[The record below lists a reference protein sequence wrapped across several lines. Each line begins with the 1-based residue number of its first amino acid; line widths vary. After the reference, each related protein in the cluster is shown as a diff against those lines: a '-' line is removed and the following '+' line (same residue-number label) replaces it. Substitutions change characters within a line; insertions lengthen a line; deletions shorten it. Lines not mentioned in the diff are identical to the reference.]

1 MSEEQET
8 PQENKPI
15 DLSKNQNPEP
25 APFQP
30 LNQGPVTPPP
40 FQQPLPFQQPPPFG
54 QFGGGFGQQNLPNA
68 TASLVLGILA
78 IPACCFYGIFG
89 LIFGIIAWILGA
101 GDMKKYQLNPGLYTE
116 SSYKNAKAGKICGM
130 IATILS
136 ALFIVMVILI
146 IAGAITN
153 PQLFDDFIKG
163 MK

>member
-15 DLSKNQNPEP
+15 DLSKGQQSEP

-30 LNQGPVTPPP
+30 LGNGPVTPP
-40 FQQPLPFQQPPPFG
+40 PFQQPPPFG
-54 QFGGGFGQQNLPNA
+54 QFGGGGFGQQNLPNA
-68 TASLVLGILA
+68 TAALVLGIIA

-89 LIFGIIAWILGA
+89 LIFGVIAWILGA
-101 GDMKKYQLNPGLYTE
+101 GDMKKYQFNPGLYTE

-136 ALFIVMVILI
+136 ALFIVIFILI

-153 PQLFDDFIKG
+153 PEMFDNFIKG

>member
-15 DLSKNQNPEP
+15 DLSKGQQSEP

-30 LNQGPVTPPP
+30 LGNGPVTPP
-40 FQQPLPFQQPPPFG
+40 PFQQPPPFG
-54 QFGGGFGQQNLPNA
+54 QFGGGGFGQQNLPNA
-68 TASLVLGILA
+68 TAALVLGIIA

-89 LIFGIIAWILGA
+89 LVFGVIAWILSA

-136 ALFIVMVILI
+136 ALFIVIFILI

-153 PQLFDDFIKG
+153 PQMFDNFIKG

>member
-1 MSEEQET
+1 MSEEQEN

-30 LNQGPVTPPP
+30 FGNGPVTPP
-40 FQQPLPFQQPPPFG
+40 PFQQPPPFG
-54 QFGGGFGQQNLPNA
+54 QFGGGGFGQQNLPNA
-68 TASLVLGILA
+68 TAALVLGILA

-136 ALFIVMVILI
+136 ALVIVMFILI
-146 IAGAITN
+146 IVGAISN
-153 PQLFDDFIKG
+153 PQMFDNFIKG
-163 MK
+163 IK

>member
-15 DLSKNQNPEP
+15 DLSKDKNPEP

-30 LNQGPVTPPP
+30 LGNGPVTPP
-40 FQQPLPFQQPPPFG
+40 PFQQPPPFG

-89 LIFGIIAWILGA
+89 LIFGVIAWVLGA
-101 GDMKKYQLNPGLYTE
+101 GDMKKYQLNPILYTE

-136 ALFIVMVILI
+136 ALMVLMFILI
-146 IAGAITN
+146 IVGVVAN
-153 PQLFDDFIKG
+153 PHMFENFLRDLK
-163 MK
+163 

>member
-15 DLSKNQNPEP
+15 DLSKDQNPEP
-25 APFQP
+25 TPFQV
-30 LNQGPVTPPP
+30 QDKGPVTPP
-40 FQQPLPFQQPPPFG
+40 PFQQPPPFG

-89 LIFGIIAWILGA
+89 LIFGIIAWVLGA
-101 GDMKKYQLNPGLYTE
+101 GDMKKYQLNPGAYTE

-136 ALFIVMVILI
+136 VLFVVLIVLI
-146 IAGAITN
+146 IAGAVAN
-153 PQLFDDFIKG
+153 PQMFDEFFKS
-163 MK
+163 MR

>member
-8 PQENKPI
+8 PQENKTI
-15 DLSKNQNPEP
+15 DLSKGQQSEP

-30 LNQGPVTPPP
+30 LGNGPVTPPP
-40 FQQPLPFQQPPPFG
+40 FQQSPPFG
-54 QFGGGFGQQNLPNA
+54 QFGGGGFGQQNLPNA
-68 TASLVLGILA
+68 TAALVLGIIA

-89 LIFGIIAWILGA
+89 LVFGVIAWILGA

-136 ALFIVMVILI
+136 ALFIVIFILI

-153 PQLFDDFIKG
+153 PQMFDNFIKG

>member
-15 DLSKNQNPEP
+15 DLSKDQKPEP

-30 LNQGPVTPPP
+30 WGNGPVTPPP
-40 FQQPLPFQQPPPFG
+40 FQQPPPFS
-54 QFGGGFGQQNLPNA
+54 QFGGGGFGQQNLPNA

-89 LIFGIIAWILGA
+89 LIFGVIAWILGA
-101 GDMKKYQLNPGLYTE
+101 GDMKKYRFNPSLYTE

-136 ALFIVMVILI
+136 ALFIVMVILV
-146 IAGAITN
+146 IAGAIAN
-153 PQLFDDFIKG
+153 PQMFDNFIKG
-163 MK
+163 LK

>member
-15 DLSKNQNPEP
+15 DLSKDKNPEP
-25 APFQP
+25 TPFQP
-30 LNQGPVTPPP
+30 LGNGPVTPPP
-40 FQQPLPFQQPPPFG
+40 FQQPPPFG
-54 QFGGGFGQQNLPNA
+54 QFGGGGFGQQNLPNA

-89 LIFGIIAWILGA
+89 LIFGVIAWILGA
-101 GDMKKYQLNPGLYTE
+101 GDMKKYQLNPSLYTE

-136 ALFIVMVILI
+136 ALMVVMFILI
-146 IAGAITN
+146 IVGVVAN
-153 PQLFDDFIKG
+153 PHMFEELLRDLK
-163 MK
+163 

>member
-1 MSEEQET
+1 MSEEQENL
-8 PQENKPI
+8 QENKPI
-15 DLSKNQNPEP
+15 DLSKDQNPEP

-30 LNQGPVTPPP
+30 LGNGPVTPPP
-40 FQQPLPFQQPPPFG
+40 FQQPPPFG
-54 QFGGGFGQQNLPNA
+54 QFGGGGFGQQNLPNA
-68 TASLVLGILA
+68 TASLVLGIIA

-89 LIFGIIAWILGA
+89 LIFGVIAWILGA
-101 GDMKKYQLNPGLYTE
+101 GDMKKYQLNPSLYTE

-136 ALFIVMVILI
+136 LLFIVIVVLI
-146 IAGAITN
+146 IAGAIAN

>member
-15 DLSKNQNPEP
+15 DLSKDKNPEP

-30 LNQGPVTPPP
+30 LGNGPVSPP
-40 FQQPLPFQQPPPFG
+40 PFQQPPPFG
-54 QFGGGFGQQNLPNA
+54 QFGGGGFGQQNLPNS

-89 LIFGIIAWILGA
+89 LIFGVIAWILGA
-101 GDMKKYQLNPGLYTE
+101 GDMKKYQLNPSLYTE

-136 ALFIVMVILI
+136 ALMVLMFILI
-146 IAGAITN
+146 IVGVVAN
-153 PQLFDDFIKG
+153 PHMFENFLRDLK
-163 MK
+163 